1 MELLNYKSDDDKQ
14 EYFYH
19 STVNNVTC
27 FKELINSFNND
38 EKPILYRGVNN
49 KNYRMYSSIQREFLT
64 SNNTSN
70 VSLEDVIRQ
79 ILFDFKKNKVL
90 MNALSHQLPDQTHI
104 TDYSILAFIQ
114 HYGGPTPL
122 LDFTSNLSTALFFAF
137 DGREDDNYASLYIV
151 PKSKFIFGEI
161 GAIYNSGY
169 EAIQKQIEEIRK
181 KHPQYIIDTSI
192 VESKILEMIFNPK
205 FEGVLV
211 FGGTESFRTFGGNNF
226 AIANYNIWA
235 QDGYFI
241 QGACSCKPLDESLI
255 ERIHC
260 HYGKWNYI
268 DKQIRNW
275 CIDISPGIIDELR
288 TLYKVPNNRE
298 HIYPSFP
305 ELSEIQNEIFSLKK
319 KFFQHN

>member
-38 EKPILYRGVNN
+38 KKPILYRGVNN

-137 DGREDDNYASLYIV
+137 SW
-151 PKSKFIFGEI
+151 
-161 GAIYNSGY
+161 
-169 EAIQKQIEEIRK
+169 
-181 KHPQYIIDTSI
+181 
-192 VESKILEMIFNPK
+192 
-205 FEGVLV
+205 V
-211 FGGTESFRTFGGNNF
+211 FF
-226 AIANYNIWA
+226 
-235 QDGYFI
+235 
-241 QGACSCKPLDESLI
+241 
-255 ERIHC
+255 
-260 HYGKWNYI
+260 
-268 DKQIRNW
+268 
-275 CIDISPGIIDELR
+275 
-288 TLYKVPNNRE
+288 
-298 HIYPSFP
+298 
-305 ELSEIQNEIFSLKK
+305 
-319 KFFQHN
+319 